1 MLNRSLA
8 FVLVLGTFWAFV
20 TTYVGIVTILQTEN
34 WVAFGTGLIGSALI
48 CVLNFYTSRV
58 WQNYDDDF
66 GKSNDSSVVNWMV
79 RVFWTGA
86 ILLNYYASYVTHV
99 RFTQQASAELG
110 AKFVIVFIT
119 ALLVCSPMTLGKV
132 WEERRKLAL
141 AEQRLK
147 QQ

>member
-20 TTYVGIVTILQTEN
+20 TTYVGIVTILQTEH
-34 WVAFGTGLIGSALI
+34 WVVYGTGLIGSALV

-58 WQNYDDDF
+58 WQRYEDDF
-66 GKSNDSSVVNWMV
+66 SKSADSSAINWMV

-99 RFTQQASAELG
+99 KFALRDPVGLG

-132 WEERRKLAL
+132 WEERRKLAI